1 MIGMP
6 QDNTHI
12 WIYPWWFYFSCFTKN
27 PHLTS
32 CSWWLLQLLKMYFS
46 SLLGMSDLHSMPK
59 INQNNTFMF
68 SFHFSLN
75 ISLWIVLGLWMK
87 YVSEKKQLISKPRL
101 FDKSVLTTNT
111 HFCVFPQKWYKKNS
125 QLFFNTFFI
134 LILSPSLRKSP
145 TLSLPDLIIYSPDCP
160 QYIAYR
166 ISSKN
171 LVLDQL
177 MIPWMKFF

>member
-1 MIGMP
+1 
-6 QDNTHI
+6 
-12 WIYPWWFYFSCFTKN
+12 
-27 PHLTS
+27 
-32 CSWWLLQLLKMYFS
+32 MYFS
-46 SLLGMSDLHSMPK
+46 SLLGQCLICILCLKSIKIILLCFHSIFP
-59 INQNNTFMF
+59 
-68 SFHFSLN
+68 LN

-101 FDKSVLTTNT
+101 FDKSLLTTNT

-160 QYIAYR
+160 QYNAYR

-177 MIPWMKFF
+177 MIP